1 MGGSG
6 FGEVRMHRSLW
17 HFCDM
22 FADGEY
28 QAVNLR
34 LRLPGFEEYV
44 NFDDE
49 QSGVG
54 VEAAGR

>member
-1 MGGSG
+1 MY
-6 FGEVRMHRSLW
+6 RSLW

-22 FADGEY
+22 LADGEY

-44 NFDDE
+44 YFDDE

>member
-1 MGGSG
+1 VGGSG
-6 FGEVRMHRSLW
+6 FGEVRMHRNLW

-22 FADGEY
+22 LADGEY

-34 LRLPGFEEYV
+34 VRLPGFEEYV
-44 NFDDE
+44 YFDDE